1 MRNVRARRLFD
12 EDHDCASNKT
22 QLQGKDHHSP
32 YESPPFSSLTSSLKS
47 IGFATSSTAYPTRQ
61 QELQRR
67 IADGIEAKIQLE
79 CVIVPSFGTDPPSN
93 VVVKK
98 SAGDFLKGVG
108 DDFKIIQRLVRDDS
122 RKELISVQLM
132 CHFERVNVST
142 FLERIE
148 DLMKRLKLN
157 STSNHKKGRK

>member
-32 YESPPFSSLTSSLKS
+32 YESPPYFFSYLVIKKYRALNCH
-47 IGFATSSTAYPTRQ
+47 IIHYLAYPTRQ

-67 IADGIEAKIQLE
+67 IADGIEAKVYNLNA

-122 RKELISVQLM
+122 R
-132 CHFERVNVST
+132 
-142 FLERIE
+142 
-148 DLMKRLKLN
+148 
-157 STSNHKKGRK
+157 